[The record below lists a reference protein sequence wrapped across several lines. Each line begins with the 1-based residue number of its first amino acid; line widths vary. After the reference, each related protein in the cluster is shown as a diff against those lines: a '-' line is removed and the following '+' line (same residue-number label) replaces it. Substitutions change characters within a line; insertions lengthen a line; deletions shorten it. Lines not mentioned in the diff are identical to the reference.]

1 MNEEELFNQI
11 RQQFKDDNDNLS
23 LRRKADKV
31 FDLITPILQ
40 KTNVAQ
46 ADMDE
51 VYKISRHHG
60 FPDIREI
67 FKIRKEIHIL

>member
-1 MNEEELFNQI
+1 MNLEELSTQV
-11 RQQFKDDNDNLS
+11 RKQFKDDYDNLM
-23 LRRKADKV
+23 LRRRADKV

-40 KTNVAQ
+40 KLQ
-46 ADMDE
+46 ISQGDMDE
-51 VYKISRHHG
+51 VYKISRDNG